1 MPEFTWAV
9 FPLLGIVAGVLAGL
23 LGIGGGIVL
32 VAALVVL
39 LPWFGVPGP
48 QVMHVALATSLA
60 SIIVTASASANAHR
74 QRGSVLW
81 PTAAWLAPGLV
92 LGGIAGSAWA
102 IGVDGSTLAAL
113 VGGFC
118 LLMALRMAWPSR
130 SATAP
135 ATDASAV
142 APVPRGPWLGVAG
155 VVIGAVSA
163 VVGIGGGSLTVP
175 LLVSRGVATVRAV
188 GTSSACGV
196 VIALA
201 SAATYALAPPHAAAA
216 PTAFGMV
223 GHVHVPAAVGIG
235 LGAWF
240 AAPYGVRLAHRL
252 SGVALARVFAVALA
266 AVGVALLWP

>member
-74 QRGSVLW
+74 LRGSVLW

-102 IGVDGSTLAAL
+102 IGVDGATLAAL
-113 VGGFC
+113 VG
-118 LLMALRMAWPSR
+118 P
-130 SATAP
+130 
-135 ATDASAV
+135 
-142 APVPRGPWLGVAG
+142 
-155 VVIGAVSA
+155 
-163 VVGIGGGSLTVP
+163 
-175 LLVSRGVATVRAV
+175 
-188 GTSSACGV
+188 
-196 VIALA
+196 
-201 SAATYALAPPHAAAA
+201 
-216 PTAFGMV
+216 
-223 GHVHVPAAVGIG
+223 
-235 LGAWF
+235 
-240 AAPYGVRLAHRL
+240 
-252 SGVALARVFAVALA
+252 
-266 AVGVALLWP
+266 